1 MIVVE
6 PESMYDVSFKMVEKV
21 RDKIVRSGKV
31 MKQSFCMYK
40 RRRQQYKMCIIIYF
54 IFIFVSYYVIIERI
68 QINDELLIKSSTY
81 YIL

>member
-6 PESMYDVSFKMVEKV
+6 PESMYDVSFNMVEKV

-40 RRRQQYKMCIIIYF
+40 RRGQRYKMCIILFHFYF
-54 IFIFVSYYVIIERI
+54 YS
-68 QINDELLIKSSTY
+68 LLCSNWTY
-81 YIL
+81 TN